1 MIILKRTFEKK
12 CRKLEEQLVDIT
24 ISNPRKKWLRDYVIE
39 SLQRLKKA
47 ENESKYLFPK
57 LRYLLPL
64 INVNQH
70 DYYEQELKE
79 FINLY
84 KSINIQNITNMT
96 WVEKYRPKSFLDIKG
111 QDEAVKKV
119 KDFGLC
125 VSVQVFILIQVAFY
139 LITYRYK
146 SL

>member
-84 KSINIQNITNMT
+84 KS
-96 WVEKYRPKSFLDIKG
+96 
-111 QDEAVKKV
+111 KKRN
-119 KDFGLC
+119 KH
-125 VSVQVFILIQVAFY
+125 SEY
-139 LITYRYK
+139 YK
-146 SL
+146 HDMG